1 MAIVVQC
8 PKCGQRFAAAAGL
21 AGRQLP
27 CSRCGATVS
36 VPGDGGGT
44 QRGAEAP
51 APAQAADSS
60 SIVVACDHCG
70 QRFAAAAWLAGRSVP
85 CANCGHDLKVPAAG
99 SASAPSEVQVLDAS
113 AAVLESGSDLD
124 ALDQHQALDT
134 PFSAAEPDMTP
145 RYQPAH
151 RSPSQSQASLDDIP
165 SWLWWAGGG
174 ALGLCVL
181 VFAVMIISSLLRGC
195 GPPAAPQEST
205 VSTPAIGDASPV
217 PATSSSAS
225 DSQ

>member
-8 PKCGQRFAAAAGL
+8 RKCGQRFAAAAEL

-44 QRGAEAP
+44 QRGADAP
-51 APAQAADSS
+51 APAPAVASS

-70 QRFAAAAWLAGRSVP
+70 QRFGAAAWLAGRSVP
-85 CANCGHDLKVPAAG
+85 CANCGHDLKVPAA
-99 SASAPSEVQVLDAS
+99 SPASAPSEVQVLDAS
-113 AAVLESGSDLD
+113 AVVLESGSDL
-124 ALDQHQALDT
+124 AGLDQHQALDP
-134 PFSAAEPDMTP
+134 PFSAAEPDMAP
-145 RYQPAH
+145 RYQPAY
-151 RSPSQSQASLDDIP
+151 RAPSQSQASLDDIP

-195 GPPAAPQEST
+195 GPPAEPQEST
-205 VSTPAIGDASPV
+205 VSAPATGDASPM
-217 PATSSSAS
+217 PATSSSPS